1 MPDQTPI
8 PVALRP
14 EPHPAHSFAIDV
26 AKIAVG
32 GLVAA
37 SLIYL
42 LWGDPPEPNP
52 IARYKRYTR

>member
-1 MPDQTPI
+1 MPDQTPA
-8 PVALRP
+8 PVAPRP
-14 EPHPAHSFAIDV
+14 EPHPAHSFVIDV

-52 IARYKRYTR
+52 VKRYTR

>member
-1 MPDQTPI
+1 MPDQPTVPVTP
-8 PVALRP
+8 RP
-14 EPHPAHSFAIDV
+14 EPHPAHSFVIDV

-42 LWGDPPEPNP
+42 LWGDPPESNP
-52 IARYKRYTR
+52 VKRYTR